1 MQIEFY
7 AIGRAGGAGSM
18 MELPLN
24 PVTKRHLD
32 RSTMEGFSFS
42 FFCDMCAEEWRSAWY
57 DFNPGWFVPPVD
69 PAVHEILW
77 SDQHKAAYE
86 RAKLDAAFVFN
97 RCPACNRSV
106 CNECFH
112 LSETGV
118 SDICKDCIST
128 MRRAIV

>member
-1 MQIEFY
+1 
-7 AIGRAGGAGSM
+7 
-18 MELPLN
+18 MEPLLA
-24 PVTKRHLD
+24 PVTKRRLD
-32 RSTMEGFSFS
+32 HSTMEGFSFS
-42 FFCDMCAEEWRSAWY
+42 FFCDMCGREWRSAWY
-57 DFNPGWFVPPVD
+57 DFNPGGFIPPID
-69 PAVHEILW
+69 PEVYQILW

-97 RCPACNRSV
+97 RCPACGRRV

-128 MRRAIV
+128 TRRAIV